1 LRIVSPVAK
10 AGDKFLLYPH
20 FGRAPYFAV
29 VEAREG
35 KIESIEAKEN
45 PYRSHEHGRGAG
57 IIDFI
62 LSLKPDAV
70 LSLGM
75 GNRAFEHLRD
85 AGVKVYFYPS
95 REDEMPKLS
104 AAVEALLRGELREA
118 AEAYEPEED
127 EGHEGHHWENL
138 K

>member
-29 VEAREG
+29 VEARGG

-45 PYRSHEHGRGAG
+45 PYRSHEHGRGVG

-70 LSLGM
+70 LALGM
-75 GNRAFEHLRD
+75 GNRAFELLRE
-85 AGVKVYFYPS
+85 AGVKVFFYPS
-95 REDEMPKLS
+95 KGNEMPKLPE
-104 AAVEALLRGELREA
+104 AVDALLRGELREA
-118 AEAYEPEED
+118 AEAYEPEE
-127 EGHEGHHWENL
+127 EHEHEGHHWENL
-138 K
+138 E

>member
-29 VEAREG
+29 VEARGG

-45 PYRSHEHGRGAG
+45 PYRSHEHGRGVG

-70 LSLGM
+70 LALGM
-75 GNRAFEHLRD
+75 GNRAFELLRE
-85 AGVKVYFYPS
+85 AGVKVFFYPS
-95 REDEMPKLS
+95 KGNEMPKLPE
-104 AAVEALLRGELREA
+104 AVEALLRGELREA
-118 AEAYEPEED
+118 AEAYEPEGEH
-127 EGHEGHHWENL
+127 EHEGHHWENL
-138 K
+138 E